1 MSKEIEKHEC
11 VVCDSSFKVVFELDK
26 SSGYPKF
33 CPFCGSPF
41 EEDEDND
48 GYWPDGEED
57 A

>member
-1 MSKEIEKHEC
+1 MSSKEIEKHEC
-11 VVCDSSFKVVFELDK
+11 IVCDSNFKIVFELDK

-41 EEDEDND
+41 EEDEDD
-48 GYWPDGEED
+48 GYWPRDGED

>member
-11 VVCDSSFKVVFELDK
+11 IVCDSSFKIVFELDK